1 MFDRKIQTTHCHN
14 LWADQNSNCYGRACR
29 VRQSF
34 TGRVSMEAILVR
46 YSARGE
52 EGLRFVQKLPETEMD
67 LDNLNRPRSDRELF
81 CA

>member
-1 MFDRKIQTTHCHN
+1 
-14 LWADQNSNCYGRACR
+14 
-29 VRQSF
+29 
-34 TGRVSMEAILVR
+34 MEAILVR

-67 LDNLNRPRSDRELF
+67 LDNIDRPWSDRELF